1 MLHNRPNQ
9 PTKFRTKIWAEIND
23 DTRRTYNKDSQ
34 TKLKNSK
41 KKLKQSLCDYSD
53 AYIRVSGTITV
64 TTQAGENLNNV
75 NKKVVFKNRVSFT
88 DYINEI
94 NNTQIDNTKDIDV

>member
-1 MLHNRPNQ
+1 MTHVEHI
-9 PTKFRTKIWAEIND
+9 TKIV
-23 DTRRTYNKDSQ
+23 
-34 TKLKNSK
+34 KLNLKIQK

-94 NNTQIDNTKDIDV
+94 NNTQIDNTKDIDI